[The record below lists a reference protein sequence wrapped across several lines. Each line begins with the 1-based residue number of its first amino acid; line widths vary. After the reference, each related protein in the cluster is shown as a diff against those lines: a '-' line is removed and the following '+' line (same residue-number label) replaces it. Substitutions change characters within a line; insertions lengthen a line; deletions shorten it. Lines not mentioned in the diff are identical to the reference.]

1 MCEVEI
7 YRDEK
12 DIVHISEAWDI
23 KLTNIKYYT
32 L

>member
-12 DIVHISEAWDI
+12 DIVHIEEAWNI
-23 KLTNIKYYT
+23 KRINTKYYT